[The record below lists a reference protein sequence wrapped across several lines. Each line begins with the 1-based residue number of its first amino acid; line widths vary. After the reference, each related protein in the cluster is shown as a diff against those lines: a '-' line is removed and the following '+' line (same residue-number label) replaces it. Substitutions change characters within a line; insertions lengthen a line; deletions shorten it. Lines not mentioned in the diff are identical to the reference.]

1 MTFYHVNIT
10 CEEMQNNLPLQ
21 PAAELFLYP
30 IKHWSVSG
38 DTARK
43 GWESPLL
50 SPPTE
55 PLYPRQPGFC
65 SAHRIHSARAWQQ
78 HTEVAPCIHAGLK
91 QEVTQLFSCTHL
103 VICLLQQHGA
113 VFSCLPAKSIFCSH
127 SWEPYRWYRSLL
139 PGVQS
144 AFLLGCTLCL

>member
-1 MTFYHVNIT
+1 MVKKCKIT
-10 CEEMQNNLPLQ
+10 CPCSKQVYFFTQSSTDPLPKTELGSIS
-21 PAAELFLYP
+21 PALSTHTVP
-30 IKHWSVSG
+30 ISK
-38 DTARK
+38 TAR
-43 GWESPLL
+43 LL
-50 SPPTE
+50 LGLVHPT
-55 PLYPRQPGFC
+55 G
-65 SAHRIHSARAWQQ
+65 SVHAWQY
-78 HTEVAPCIHAGLK
+78 TEVAPCTHTGLK
-91 QEVTQLFSCTHL
+91 QEVTQLLSCTHL